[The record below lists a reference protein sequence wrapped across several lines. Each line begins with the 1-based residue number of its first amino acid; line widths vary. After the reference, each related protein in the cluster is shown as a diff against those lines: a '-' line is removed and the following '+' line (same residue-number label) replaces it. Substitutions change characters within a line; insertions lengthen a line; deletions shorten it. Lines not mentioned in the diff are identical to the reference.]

1 MENQIVQKMRFSN
14 NLLSDA
20 QVIINAA
27 KSTAYKIVD
36 TILIQRN
43 WLLGKRI
50 AIEVLKGDKRSE
62 YGEEVIKNLA
72 KELTEKEGAGF
83 SKTNLYSY
91 LRFYE
96 YYPDI
101 FHAVSGESGEMI
113 FHAVSG
119 KFLLSWTHY
128 RIMLQVADKEARD
141 WYQNEAS
148 RENWSTRTLQRNI
161 ASQYYYRMLKTYDK
175 EAVHKEMLELTE
187 PLQDKLEYIKSPVI
201 AEFLGLGE
209 NTDYLESTLENAIL
223 DNLQKF
229 LLEMGKGYAWVA
241 RQQRIHTEK
250 KDYYIDLVLYNII
263 LKCYV
268 LIDLKTTTVT
278 HQDVGQ
284 MDMYIRMYDE
294 LKRTEG
300 DNPTI
305 GIILCSDTDDDI
317 ARFSVLKGN
326 EQLFASKYITC
337 MPTKEQLR
345 EEIERQKMFYLLQK
359 DNNDKK

>member
-62 YGEEVIKNLA
+62 YGEEVRKKLA

-119 KFLLSWTHY
+119 KY
-128 RIMLQVADKEARD
+128 CQ
-141 WYQNEAS
+141 
-148 RENWSTRTLQRNI
+148 
-161 ASQYYYRMLKTYDK
+161 
-175 EAVHKEMLELTE
+175 
-187 PLQDKLEYIKSPVI
+187 
-201 AEFLGLGE
+201 
-209 NTDYLESTLENAIL
+209 
-223 DNLQKF
+223 
-229 LLEMGKGYAWVA
+229 
-241 RQQRIHTEK
+241 
-250 KDYYIDLVLYNII
+250 
-263 LKCYV
+263 
-268 LIDLKTTTVT
+268 
-278 HQDVGQ
+278 
-284 MDMYIRMYDE
+284 
-294 LKRTEG
+294 
-300 DNPTI
+300 
-305 GIILCSDTDDDI
+305 
-317 ARFSVLKGN
+317 FSFG
-326 EQLFASKYITC
+326 
-337 MPTKEQLR
+337 M
-345 EEIERQKMFYLLQK
+345 
-359 DNNDKK
+359 